1 MSVSDKILCEEAQKK
16 RMIGIF
22 FGNLSKSVPFYGSEK
37 NEFHSF
43 DKNYS
48 RLKMLSQPALAQ
60 TVVADGNSKTIEK
73 VVFEDCQIRI
83 RQITEDLR

>member
-1 MSVSDKILCEEAQKK
+1 
-16 RMIGIF
+16 
-22 FGNLSKSVPFYGSEK
+22 
-37 NEFHSF
+37 
-43 DKNYS
+43 
-48 RLKMLSQPALAQ
+48 MLSQPALAQ